1 MALLTKEERKSLTKE
16 ERREI
21 RKERRAERKENRG
34 PLLGIKW
41 EKLEPLAEE
50 LILDIAGDLL
60 PGQEKMEEVID
71 ELAERADE
79 FLNWHGLP
87 LAITLILETVDGVII
102 KAIARGTLRP
112 MVQRV
117 YDRLKEEGKLD
128 GEVQSE

>member
-1 MALLTKEERKSLTKE
+1 
-16 ERREI
+16 
-21 RKERRAERKENRG
+21 
-34 PLLGIKW
+34 
-41 EKLEPLAEE
+41 
-50 LILDIAGDLL
+50 
-60 PGQEKMEEVID
+60 MEEVID

-79 FLNWHGLP
+79 FLNWQGLP

>member
-34 PLLGIKW
+34 PFLGIKW